1 MSCQE
6 EGKKESLGEFLV
18 GMDVVLVSNKK
29 KESRLAQDTRAIGF
43 EESLLGEFSI
53 SIKFQQAGNQDLWLS
68 TVYGPNIELQPE
80 LVCKGKT
87 SMWLDFFLK
96 CLEGRVTKN
105 MKDFNTL
112 IHEFGL
118 KDLSYLVLILHGLI
132 FAMILLAIN

>member
-1 MSCQE
+1 M
-6 EGKKESLGEFLV
+6 
-18 GMDVVLVSNKK
+18 SNKK
-29 KESRLAQDTRAIGF
+29 KESRLAVGNASGITVAQDTRAIGF
-43 EESLLGEFSI
+43 EESLLREFSI

-87 SMWLDFFLK
+87 LMWLDFFLK

-118 KDLSYLVLILHGLI
+118 KDLSYLVLNLHGLI